1 MLKVEDVKAFT
12 EFCLKPLTDDFRQI
26 LEKAKELNLPIS
38 EGLIRDIS
46 SKLVVYH
53 LWGEFIRAFTYVLV
67 AALVCVA
74 CVVILR
80 SQ

>member
-1 MLKVEDVKAFT
+1 MITVEQIKAFT
-12 EFCLKPLTDDFRQI
+12 EYVVRPLVGDTKEI